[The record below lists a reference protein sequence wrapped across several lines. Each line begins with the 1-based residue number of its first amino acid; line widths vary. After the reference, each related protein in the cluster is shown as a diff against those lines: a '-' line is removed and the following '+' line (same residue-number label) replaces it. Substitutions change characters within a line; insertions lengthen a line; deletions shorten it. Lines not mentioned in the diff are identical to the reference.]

1 MIRMKIHSEPAA
13 WRRPYAQVE
22 YLVDYLN
29 A

>member
-1 MIRMKIHSEPAA
+1 MIRMKIHSEPAVR
-13 WRRPYAQVE
+13 RRPYAQVE